1 MADRTLFL
9 LSPYRPPTSYPVT
22 LTDDEASAWMNG
34 YAAIWHPAVLRNA
47 IAPPVAASAYDHDQ
61 PAGRGSDN
69 LPGADRL
76 FLPLRTGR
84 GKVGVVGIRRSQPG
98 PLLTPT
104 ERRLLDALLDQTA
117 LAVDRVRLAR
127 DVDQTRLLAE
137 TERLRTAL
145 LTSLGHDLKTPLASI
160 LGTITALRGYGS
172 LYDEA
177 TRDEIGKVAAAVP
190 NVRVVTNEIQ
200 VGGLS
205 SAGSRA
211 NDTLLTAKVRGNFLN
226 SSAFSPLHV
235 KVLTE
240 AGVVYLM
247 GIVTE
252 AEADA
257 ITELARTTSGVRK
270 VVRVFDYCK
279 TTDELCKP
287 PPPSG
292 DKPRPPRV

>member
-1 MADRTLFL
+1 MRRHRYAAVLALSSVFL
-9 LSPYRPPTSYPVT
+9 LQ
-22 LTDDEASAWMNG
+22 G
-34 YAAIWHPAVLRNA
+34 CPAVLVGGG
-47 IAPPVAASAYDHDQ
+47 VAAYTSLEDRRTSGTQIEDQ
-61 PAGRGSDN
+61 GIESRAATRI
-69 LPGADRL
+69 ADR
-76 FLPLRTGR
+76 FGERAH
-84 GKVGVVGIRRSQPG
+84 VNVMSFNRSL
-98 PLLTPT
+98 LLTG
-104 ERRLLDALLDQTA
+104 EAW
-117 LAVDRVRLAR
+117 
-127 DVDQTRLLAE
+127 
-137 TERLRTAL
+137 
-145 LTSLGHDLKTPLASI
+145 
-160 LGTITALRGYGS
+160 
-172 LYDEA
+172 DEA

-247 GIVTE
+247 GLVTE

-257 ITELARTTSGVRK
+257 ITELARTTGGVRK
-270 VVRVFDYCK
+270 VVKVFDYCK
-279 TTDELCKP
+279 STDELCKP
-287 PPPSG
+287 PAPPSG